1 MTSTIGGAQN
11 DSYQLASV
19 IVSENGIDLRSYT
32 PAAEVRAR
40 GRAIRQQVPVIA
52 RDRAATSVRRP
63 GVLDFIEASNAG
75 RLPHLVPLRIGR
87 MITSPFTFYRGAAG
101 LMAADLAGGPDSG
114 LAAQIC
120 GDAHAANFGLYGT
133 ARGEIIMDI
142 NDFDETVVGPWEW
155 DLERLAASLVLAG
168 RESGAD
174 EQDCRRAACDA
185 ARAYRLAAGQLADLP
200 FMTSWTAL
208 PDESILS
215 AAKAEDLID
224 DFKKAA
230 KKARK
235 NTSAKVVAKWTEHL
249 EDHETGIRKHRFVS
263 DPPILTEVDER
274 VAAAFTGGLE
284 RYAGTLRESR
294 RHLLARFAVSD
305 IAFRIVGTGSV
316 GLHSYVALLHGNEG
330 ESVVL
335 QIKQANPSALAP
347 YLPAAPARH
356 EGERIVQG
364 ARHVQS
370 ETDILLGWTSVDP
383 TGDGVELPFIVR
395 QFRNLKGS
403 IDPAGLSADDLDDYG
418 RLAGALLARAHSR
431 SLDPRLLAGYL
442 GDDERFEEAVAA
454 FAVRYADRTEAD
466 HAVLV
471 EAVRSGKIAAD
482 PAE

>member
-1 MTSTIGGAQN
+1 MAVFP
-11 DSYQLASV
+11 LASTA
-19 IVSENGIDLRSYT
+19 VSDNRIDLRTYT
-32 PAAEVRAR
+32 PAAQVRAR
-40 GRAIRQQVPVIA
+40 GREIRRRVPVAA
-52 RDRAATSVRRP
+52 RDRAATGARRP
-63 GVLDFIEASNAG
+63 DVLEFVGASNVG
-75 RLPHLVPLRIGR
+75 RLAHLVPLRIGR
-87 MITSPFTFYRGAAG
+87 MLASPFTFYRGAAG
-101 LMAADLAGGPDSG
+101 LMAADLAGGPDTG
-114 LAAQIC
+114 LTAQIC
-120 GDAHAANFGLYGT
+120 GDAHAGNFGLYGT

-142 NDFDETVVGPWEW
+142 NDFDETVAGPWEW

-168 RESGAD
+168 RESGAN
-174 EQDCRRAACDA
+174 EQDCHRAACDA
-185 ARAYRLAAGQLADLP
+185 ARSYRLAVGQLADLP

-215 AAKAEDLID
+215 AAQADDLID

-249 EDHETGIRKHRFVS
+249 EDHETGIRRHRFVS
-263 DPPILTEVDER
+263 DPPILTPVTDQ
-274 VAAAFTGGLE
+274 VAAAVTDGLE

-294 RHLLARFAVSD
+294 RHLLERFAVSD

-316 GLHSYVALLHGNEG
+316 GLHTYVALLHGNAG
-330 ESVVL
+330 EAVVL
-335 QIKQANPSALAP
+335 QIKQAGPSALAP
-347 YLPAAPARH
+347 YLPAVAPRH

-364 ARHVQS
+364 TRHVQS
-370 ETDILLGWTSVDP
+370 ETDILLGWTSIDP
-383 TGDGVELPFIVR
+383 AGDGVELPFIVR

-442 GDDERFEEAVAA
+442 GDDERFEHAVAA
-454 FAVRYADRTEAD
+454 FAQRYADRTEAD

-482 PAE
+482 PAP